1 MCSDLYF
8 WLFQANFTTFHCAF
22 IHKMSF
28 SLHFCH
34 FLCAY
39 AIWTLVLYWKILFGE
54 QTTVANNCSNSI
66 DTGCKLTV
74 QKRFTRCSGC
84 LLNVLRAFNLCL
96 AYMGKAYFCNKLIF
110 ESCSNASA
118 SCIYLSFL
126 ISAWL
131 ETTVSIVSA
140 VFCRRICQRISD
152 NLLSHEQQLN
162 KTTFVSHLMSG
173 ESMFEKLVKLMQD

>member
-1 MCSDLYF
+1 M
-8 WLFQANFTTFHCAF
+8 
-22 IHKMSF
+22 
-28 SLHFCH
+28 
-34 FLCAY
+34 
-39 AIWTLVLYWKILFGE
+39 
-54 QTTVANNCSNSI
+54 
-66 DTGCKLTV
+66 TV

-131 ETTVSIVSA
+131 ATTVSIVSV

-173 ESMFEKLVKLMQD
+173 ESMHEKLVKLMQVQFKIAHMPQKEFKTIKWLPMKQRFNQYRYFKKQCPHYLNKVFVKTTKPSLSLRNSYHKHKLPLCTNSK